1 LQLDGKPGFTEAESL
16 ALFGLPL
23 SYRFTTTLEGTPRVV
38 QIFERARFELHED
51 KPEPYR
57 VLLGLLGNQYLGGSV
72 TPPAVTREITWYP
85 KFIFGSDIT
94 KFETSL
100 TGQNNWTTY
109 VFLANEDTN
118 FSAANGVEAIMKD
131 AISGDSAFID
141 IRINGSV
148 VWTNVEI
155 KNNRLVVMGHAAS
168 PYIVE
173 YRDNYR

>member
-1 LQLDGKPGFTEAESL
+1 MHRVHLCGAT
-16 ALFGLPL
+16 GLPGSAENRGAWFNATDPGGNMRHGGKEISRCISEIAYCMSENYFANAPFC
-23 SYRFTTTLEGTPRVV
+23 SYRH
-38 QIFERARFELHED
+38 RF
-51 KPEPYR
+51 
-57 VLLGLLGNQYLGGSV
+57 V
-72 TPPAVTREITWYP
+72 TPSSTRAQNH
-85 KFIFGSDIT
+85 
-94 KFETSL
+94 TS
-100 TGQNNWTTY
+100 